1 MGCIE
6 MSEPEKRIAEIL
18 ETHFCDV
25 PDVEVYEKRLR
36 GNVVEYFKDF
46 KLDQLAEYY
55 KALGDEKRLGIMR
68 LLGFREMCVC
78 ELTSALGV
86 SQPNLSHHIS
96 RLESVG
102 LVKREKRGKWVYY
115 SLVDESSLDALF

>member
-1 MGCIE
+1 MYS
-6 MSEPEKRIAEIL
+6 MSEPEKKVAKIL

-25 PDVEVYEKRLR
+25 PDTGEYEKSLR
-36 GNVVEYFKDF
+36 ENVVEYFKEF
-46 KLDQLAEYY
+46 KLGQIAEYY
-55 KALGDEKRLGIMR
+55 KALGDDKRLGIMK

-96 RLESVG
+96 KLESAG

-115 SLVDESSLDALF
+115 SLVDESILESLF